1 MFREP
6 IEEPEKDEELEIKAE
21 DDIETMLQNAAD
33 FTWPNRLLILALKE
47 IQYLRKAGDA
57 LAKGVR
63 NGHWDDAL
71 DAWTELRGG

>member
-6 IEEPEKDEELEIKAE
+6 IEEPEQDEKLKIEAE

-47 IQYLRKAGDA
+47 IQYLRKELQIYKDLYAEETVNKA
-57 LAKGVR
+57 VR
-63 NGHWDDAL
+63 G
-71 DAWTELRGG
+71 E

>member
-6 IEEPEKDEELEIKAE
+6 IEEPEEDEELGIKTE

-47 IQYLRKAGDA
+47 IQYLRKE
-57 LAKGVR
+57 LEIYKGLYAEEIVNKAVR
-63 NGHWDDAL
+63 G
-71 DAWTELRGG
+71 E